1 MSSSDPSNGTDWF
14 TANSPPPTAT
24 SGGDPSA
31 QITAWYQEYLG
42 RTPSAAEIQ
51 SHLQNPGGL
60 AAVQKVIQAAAGTSS
75 EPGTKTGQD
84 AGAAP
89 NPDTTSTPAPN
100 GGGDL
105 LSRVTAALKAAN
117 STDDPN
123 YWVQKIQ
130 ADPNGQ
136 GSAWDYWVG
145 RINQGD
151 GAAAVK
157 NGTTQPFKDSS
168 TSGVAAASAGF
179 GAPPNPYASNPNAP
193 TYTAPT
199 VPTSL
204 STPYQVQG
212 TAPTAP
218 TLTPFTAPTMADAA
232 NDPGYQFGLT
242 QGTKQISSSA
252 AANGTVLN
260 PGTVQAL
267 NQYGTDYATTK
278 YNDLFNR
285 DLSVN
290 QNNNNVA
297 QTGFGDALNSFT
309 TTNNL
314 GLNARQ
320 QNQSEFQQN
329 VVAPT
334 QTTFQNQYA
343 SYLNDNART
352 LNDYLTNYNI
362 NHTAQTDYWSRLK
375 DVSGSGLNASTA
387 LPTG

>member
-1 MSSSDPSNGTDWF
+1 M
-14 TANSPPPTAT
+14 
-24 SGGDPSA
+24 
-31 QITAWYQEYLG
+31 
-42 RTPSAAEIQ
+42 
-51 SHLQNPGGL
+51 
-60 AAVQKVIQAAAGTSS
+60 
-75 EPGTKTGQD
+75 
-84 AGAAP
+84 
-89 NPDTTSTPAPN
+89 
-100 GGGDL
+100 
-105 LSRVTAALKAAN
+105 SRVTAALKAAN

-123 YWVQKIQ
+123 YWVQNIS

-157 NGTTQPFKDSS
+157 NGTTAKFQDSS
-168 TSGVAAASAGF
+168 TSGVAAPSAGF
-179 GAPPNPYASNPNAP
+179 GAPPNPYASNANAP
-193 TYTAPT
+193 TYTAPV

-242 QGTKQISSSA
+242 QGTAQIDRAA
-252 AANGTVLN
+252 AANGSVLN

-375 DVSGSGLNASTA
+375 DVSGSGLSAGTA
-387 LPTG
+387 LPGGG